1 MDMNA
6 VLRMSEGNP
15 GGMTVL
21 MKLAASPN
29 GDSRVSKLDDLGHRG
44 PFLWLIYKDLLG
56 QNLGKMGN
64 LLDNNQLE
72 DEIERRIQSDER
84 FAREWKYH
92 KENY

>member
-1 MDMNA
+1 MDIDTVMK
-6 VLRMSEGNP
+6 MCEGNP
-15 GGMTVL
+15 GGMTVV
-21 MKLAASPN
+21 MRLAATRN
-29 GDSRVSKLDDLGHRG
+29 GDSRVSKLDELGHRG

-56 QNLGKMGN
+56 QDLDRMGD

-72 DEIERRIQSDER
+72 DEIERRIQENGP